1 MINSH
6 WSFNVSGLYQL
17 PLNFT
22 LAAQL
27 LRPPGIP
34 EPRVRRRCDTGN
46 GEGTRTVLLGSPEDY
61 RLKNVYEL
69 DLRLEKV
76 VPLFAKAD
84 LTLSVDLFNLL
95 NSNTI
100 LQRQGD
106 ASNQAPDPSAPCTAT
121 NPCTGT
127 FGQIAEVQ
135 NARARSFRR
144 PLSF

>member
-1 MINSH
+1 M
-6 WSFNVSGLYQL
+6 YQ
-17 PLNFT
+17 
-22 LAAQL
+22 
-27 LRPPGIP
+27 
-34 EPRVRRRCDTGN
+34 
-46 GEGTRTVLLGSPEDY
+46 
-61 RLKNVYEL
+61 L

-76 VPLFAKAD
+76 VALFQKAD

-106 ASNQAPDPSAPCTAT
+106 ASNLAPDPSAPCTAT

-135 NARARSFRR
+135 NARALRFGAR
-144 PLSF
+144 LSF